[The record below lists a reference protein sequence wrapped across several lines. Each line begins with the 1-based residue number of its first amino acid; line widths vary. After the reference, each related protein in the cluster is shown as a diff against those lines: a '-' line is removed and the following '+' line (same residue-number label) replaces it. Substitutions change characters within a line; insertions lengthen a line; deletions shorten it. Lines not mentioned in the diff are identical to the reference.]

1 MIDIKSM
8 TDKQL
13 KLMIMET
20 KKKIIELTNHI
31 KQGKQFNDADGFAF
45 LVAMT
50 EDLLVEQCKELQV
63 YQDELDSRGSVW

>member
-1 MIDIKSM
+1 MDIKSM

-13 KLMIMET
+13 KLMIMEA
-20 KKKIIELTNHI
+20 KIKIIHLENHI

-45 LVAMT
+45 LMAMT
-50 EDLLVEQCKELQV
+50 EDLLVEQRKELQV